1 MAIDLAT
8 AFLRFEDGGTMQVEA
23 SWASFTEMHDDFG
36 VQFYGSN
43 GGARIFSKKYADV
56 DTLDMFFGVGDT
68 TTHSHPR
75 LVSRPGH
82 EQIIR
87 GFVDG
92 ILLGT
97 PVSPDGLEG
106 LDRVRLIEAIY
117 KSAELGREISID
129 EVG

>member
-1 MAIDLAT
+1 MD
-8 AFLRFEDGGTMQVEA
+8 
-23 SWASFTEMHDDFG
+23 DDFG
-36 VQFYGSN
+36 VQFFGSN

-56 DTLDMFFGVGDT
+56 DTLDLFSGSRRHD
-68 TTHSHPR
+68 HRYPSR
-75 LVSRPGH
+75 ASCRRPGH

-97 PVSPDGLEG
+97 PVSPDGEEG
-106 LDRVRLIEAIY
+106 LDRVRLIDAIY